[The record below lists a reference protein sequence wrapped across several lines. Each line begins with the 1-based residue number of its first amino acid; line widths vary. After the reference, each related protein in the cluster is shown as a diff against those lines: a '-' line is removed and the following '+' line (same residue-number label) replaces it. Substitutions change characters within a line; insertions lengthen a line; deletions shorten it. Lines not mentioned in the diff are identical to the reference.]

1 MENEKNGNIINWR
14 HAVLIIFVLLM
25 AFIIMVRLM
34 TMQIV
39 DGESYQS
46 LITEGYSVIKTI
58 EAARGDVVDRYGR
71 SLAVNRVCYDIVFD
85 KNNIVKGEENS
96 VILELIA
103 ILEQNGEEWI
113 DSLPISK
120 QPPWEYTGSDTAQ
133 SRLRKRLDLAEFA
146 TVDDVI
152 FRLKERYGLEDMSD
166 SDFRK
171 AAGVRYEMERVGYN
185 YNTPYTFA

>member
-1 MENEKNGNIINWR
+1 M
-14 HAVLIIFVLLM
+14 LIIFVLLM

-120 QPPWEYTGSDTAQ
+120 QPPWEYTGSEETSSA
-133 SRLRKRLDLAEFA
+133 K
-146 TVDDVI
+146 V
-152 FRLKERYGLEDMSD
+152 
-166 SDFRK
+166 
-171 AAGVRYEMERVGYN
+171 
-185 YNTPYTFA
+185 